1 MRLTLFSDHCI
12 SGLPLHASTLEPI
25 DRNRFQMFSEGTSKQ
40 HQRLLCKIYREDG
53 PFCASDRH
61 DLFEERVCQHS
72 NRWFGDRSER
82 LKRKATDCTPDCVER
97 QFGPGG

>member
-40 HQRLLCKIYREDG
+40 RQRLLCKIYREDG

-61 DLFEERVCQHS
+61 DFFEERKCQRS
-72 NRWFGDRSER
+72 NRRLGHRSER
-82 LKRKATDCTPDCVER
+82 LQREATDRATDCIER
-97 QFGPGG
+97 QLGPGG